1 MNSPKRLRQEQ
12 RLEETLE
19 QRQETHGKTFD
30 SVEEMLRY
38 DASQTLPPPSLA
50 GRLAASLAAQ
60 PKPRAWWKRFLPKW

>member
-12 RLEETLE
+12 RLEETQE
-19 QRQETHGKTFD
+19 QRRELREKTFD

-38 DASQTLPPPSLA
+38 DASQTPPPPSLA
-50 GRLAASLAAQ
+50 ARLTASLAAQ

>member
-12 RLEETLE
+12 RLEETHE
-19 QRQETHGKTFD
+19 HGQELQGKTFD

-38 DASQTLPPPSLA
+38 DASQTPPPPSLG

-60 PKPRAWWKRFLPKW
+60 PPPRSWWKRFLPKW